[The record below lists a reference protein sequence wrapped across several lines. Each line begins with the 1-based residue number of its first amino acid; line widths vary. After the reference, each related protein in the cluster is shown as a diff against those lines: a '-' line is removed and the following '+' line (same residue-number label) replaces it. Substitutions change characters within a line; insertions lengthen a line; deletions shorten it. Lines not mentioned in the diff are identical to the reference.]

1 MQKPPKKIC
10 YLMMFAGSLSV
21 ALILASLIIGFI
33 MVWTWTFY
41 TNSIVVFIAAI
52 AVNLETLSLNR
63 EMEKKYY
70 GKEKTD

>member
-21 ALILASLIIGFI
+21 ALILASLILGFI

-41 TNSIVVFIAAI
+41 PNSFILFIVTGC
-52 AVNLETLSLNR
+52 VNMETLSLNSK
-63 EMEKKYY
+63 MEKKYY